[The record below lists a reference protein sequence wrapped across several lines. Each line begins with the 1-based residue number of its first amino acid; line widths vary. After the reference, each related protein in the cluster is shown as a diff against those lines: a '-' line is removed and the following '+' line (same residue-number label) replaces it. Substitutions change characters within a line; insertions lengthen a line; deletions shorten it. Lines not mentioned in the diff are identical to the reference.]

1 MIISILA
8 ATSMG
13 GIGNRGTLPWPHNKE
28 DMRWFAQHT
37 TDQIVVMGRNTWNDP
52 KMPKPLPN
60 RVNVVVSNTPILDY
74 QVRRISGDV
83 SEQVL
88 TLQRQFPSKDVYV
101 IGGQQ
106 IYEATADIVDRV
118 ILTRIKG
125 NYWCDTRLQLD
136 RYLAAFRIRSVK
148 PNPECTFEIWD
159 RDVFFRVD
167 NRS

>member
-8 ATSMG
+8 STSMG

-28 DMRWFAQHT
+28 DMRWFAKHT
-37 TDQIVVMGRNTWNDP
+37 SEQIVVMGRNTWDDP
-52 KMPKPLPN
+52 KMPKPLPD
-60 RVNVVVSNTPILDY
+60 RVNVVVSNNPIPDY
-74 QVRRISGDV
+74 QVRRISGDI

-88 TLQRQFPSKDVYV
+88 ALQSQFPSKDVYV
-101 IGGQQ
+101 IGGRQ

-136 RYLAAFRIRSVK
+136 RYLAAFRIRSVT
-148 PNPECTFEIWD
+148 PSPVCTFEIWD
-159 RDVFFRVD
+159 REMFFRVD
-167 NRS
+167 NSD